1 MQNKI
6 AYAVG
11 LLVGIA
17 VVAVWAAVSR
27 KKVKN
32 QYDERQLLA
41 RGRAYRAAFYTMLL
55 YLMAD
60 GSFQYVTGRVWCG
73 HYAGCMLAVALG
85 GGVFATCCIAG
96 DAYFTLYEHPKTF
109 LLLTGGALVALLALE
124 LPMYLTG
131 SYALFENGMLSDEA
145 VPAIAVVMVLWIYLA
160 CALRLLLRRLN
171 EAKDDGD
178 E

>member
-41 RGRAYRAAFYTMLL
+41 RGRAYRAACYTMLL
-55 YLMAD
+55 
-60 GSFQYVTGRVWCG
+60 
-73 HYAGCMLAVALG
+73 
-85 GGVFATCCIAG
+85 
-96 DAYFTLYEHPKTF
+96 
-109 LLLTGGALVALLALE
+109 
-124 LPMYLTG
+124 
-131 SYALFENGMLSDEA
+131 
-145 VPAIAVVMVLWIYLA
+145 
-160 CALRLLLRRLN
+160 
-171 EAKDDGD
+171 
-178 E
+178 

>member
-11 LLVGIA
+11 
-17 VVAVWAAVSR
+17 
-27 KKVKN
+27 
-32 QYDERQLLA
+32 
-41 RGRAYRAAFYTMLL
+41 
-55 YLMAD
+55 
-60 GSFQYVTGRVWCG
+60 
-73 HYAGCMLAVALG
+73 
-85 GGVFATCCIAG
+85 
-96 DAYFTLYEHPKTF
+96 
-109 LLLTGGALVALLALE
+109 LLTGGALVALLALE

-145 VPAIAVVMVLWIYLA
+145 VPAIAVVMALWIYLV
-160 CALRLLLRRLN
+160 CALRLLLCRLN